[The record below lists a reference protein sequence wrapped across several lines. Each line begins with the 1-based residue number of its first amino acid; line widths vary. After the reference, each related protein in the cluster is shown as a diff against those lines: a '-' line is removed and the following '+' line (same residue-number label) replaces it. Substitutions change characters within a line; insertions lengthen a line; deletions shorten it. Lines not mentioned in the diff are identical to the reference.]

1 MRHYEISQ
9 WLDFVH
15 GLAGKSE
22 QDAMQ
27 QHLATR
33 CPKCQSTVDLLR
45 KLMAAAVA
53 DSHYEVPE
61 QAVRM
66 ARAIYAL
73 QGPERVQVLPRIR
86 ARLTFDSFRE
96 PALAGVRSQQRI
108 ARQAMYEA
116 GDYLLDLRIEN
127 ERGEPKVSLVGQ
139 IANRATPEQRLANVP
154 VILAAGAEILGRTL
168 SNEFGEFQMEYE
180 PRRPLSL
187 YVPVRLAGSEIE
199 IRLEDLQDTDSI
211 DSGGSPQ

>member
-1 MRHYEISQ
+1 MKHYEITE

-15 GLAGKSE
+15 GLAGNAE
-22 QDAMQ
+22 HQAMQ
-27 QHLATR
+27 QHLDTH
-33 CPKCQSTVDLLR
+33 CDKCQSTVDLLR

-53 DSHYEVPE
+53 DSQYQLPE

-66 ARAIYAL
+66 ARALYAL

-86 ARLTFDSFRE
+86 AQLTFDSFRE

-116 GDYLLDLRIEN
+116 GDYVLDLRIEN

-139 IANRATPEQRLANVP
+139 IANRIIPEQKLANVP
-154 VILAAGAEILGRTL
+154 VILAAGAEVLGRTT
-168 SNEFGEFQMEYE
+168 SNDFGEFQMEYE
-180 PRRPLSL
+180 PQHSLSL
-187 YVPVRLAGSEIE
+187 YVPVHFAGSEIE
-199 IRLEDLQDTDSI
+199 IRLEDLLDTDSTSAK
-211 DSGGSPQ
+211 DSPE

>member
-1 MRHYEISQ
+1 MRHYEISE

-15 GLAGKSE
+15 GLTQESE
-22 QDAMQ
+22 RATMQ
-27 QHLATR
+27 QHLDTR
-33 CPKCQSTVDLLR
+33 CEKCRSIVDLLQ
-45 KLMAAAVA
+45 KLMVAAVA
-53 DSHYEVPE
+53 DAQYQVPE

-73 QGPERVQVLPRIR
+73 QGPERIQVLPRIR

-139 IANRATPEQRLANVP
+139 IANRVIPEQKLANVP
-154 VILAAGAEILGRTL
+154 VILAAGADVLGRTT
-168 SNEFGEFQMEYE
+168 SNDFGEFQIEYE
-180 PRRPLSL
+180 PRRPLCL
-187 YVPVRLAGSEIE
+187 YVPVQLAGSEIE
-199 IRLEDLQDTDSI
+199 IRLEDLLEVDSNDT
-211 DSGGSPQ
+211 GGSPA

>member
-1 MRHYEISQ
+1 MRHYEISE

-15 GLAGKSE
+15 GLTQETERA
-22 QDAMQ
+22 AMQ
-27 QHLATR
+27 QHLDTR
-33 CPKCQSTVDLLR
+33 CEKCRSTVDLLQR
-45 KLMAAAVA
+45 LMAAAVA
-53 DSHYEVPE
+53 DAQYQVPE

-73 QGPERVQVLPRIR
+73 QGPERIQVLPRIR

-139 IANRATPEQRLANVP
+139 IANRVIPEQKLANVP
-154 VILAAGAEILGRTL
+154 VILAAGVEVLGRTT
-168 SNEFGEFQMEYE
+168 SNDFGEFQIEYE

-187 YVPVRLAGSEIE
+187 YVPVQLAGSEIE
-199 IRLEDLQDTDSI
+199 IRLEDLLDVDSNDT
-211 DSGGSPQ
+211 GGSPA